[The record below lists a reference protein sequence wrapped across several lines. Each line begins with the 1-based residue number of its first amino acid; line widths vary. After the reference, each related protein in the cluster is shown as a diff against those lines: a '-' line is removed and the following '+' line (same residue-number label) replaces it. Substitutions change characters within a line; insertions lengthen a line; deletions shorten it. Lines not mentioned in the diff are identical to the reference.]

1 MPECQGA
8 LCSKELFALWSDV
21 WKLSHCSK
29 TRTHNH
35 FVNEHSAIQPNWKK
49 DSVTEVLVNVPWGFQ
64 SSYSAEQCVN
74 SVRVFWSVFFSIQT
88 EHGDLLFK
96 SSFSVIRENTHQK
109 KLQIGTLWKINFF
122 ILAGLTRKRTKTIK
136 CSGKISNSLW
146 QFRSQ
151 T

>member
-8 LCSKELFALWSDV
+8 LCSKLERCMKV
-21 WKLSHCSK
+21 SHCSK
-29 TRTHNH
+29 TRTRNH

-49 DSVTEVLVNVPWGFQ
+49 DSVTQVLVNLPWGFQ

-88 EHGDLLFK
+88 EHGDLPFK
-96 SSFSVIRENTHQK
+96 SSFSVIRENIHQK
-109 KLQIGTLWKINFF
+109 KLQIETLWKINFF

-136 CSGKISNSLW
+136 YLGKISNSLW